1 MSASAL
7 ISVDKVRRQYGRLTA
22 VHELSFT
29 LQRGQV
35 LGLLGPNGAGKS
47 TTLQMV
53 CGVLAPTSG
62 EIAIDG
68 VSLAKH
74 PLRAKQR
81 LGYLADTPP
90 VYPEMRVVEY
100 LTHCARL
107 RRVAGRDVA
116 KRVADVIERC
126 GLGDVRR
133 RLIGQ
138 LSKGMLQRVGI
149 AQAIVHQPQVVVLDE
164 PTIGL
169 DPLQILEIRRLIRR
183 LGDDYGVLIST
194 HILPEV
200 QAVCDRVL
208 IINRGQLVY
217 DGPPVAESAAQS
229 ARIVDARFSQ
239 AVSAE
244 HFTELQGLTA
254 AKARSPQHW
263 ELQFVDDAAAQRALA
278 TAVSEGLAVRSW
290 QPMEPSLEHLFM
302 EIVTRDEIAAA
313 AEAEV
318 RA

>member
-1 MSASAL
+1 MSANAL

-62 EIAIDG
+62 DIVIDG

-100 LTHCARL
+100 LTYCARL

-116 KRVADVIERC
+116 NRVADVIERC

-217 DGPPVAESAAQS
+217 DGPPVAESSGQS
-229 ARIVDARFSQ
+229 GRIVDARFSQ
-239 AVSAE
+239 VTNAE
-244 HFTELQGLTA
+244 QFTTLHGLTA

-263 ELQFVDDAAAQRALA
+263 ELHFVDDTAAQRALA
-278 TAVSEGLAVRSW
+278 TAVSEGLEVRSW

-302 EIVTRDEIAAA
+302 EIVTRDEIATA

-318 RA
+318 RE